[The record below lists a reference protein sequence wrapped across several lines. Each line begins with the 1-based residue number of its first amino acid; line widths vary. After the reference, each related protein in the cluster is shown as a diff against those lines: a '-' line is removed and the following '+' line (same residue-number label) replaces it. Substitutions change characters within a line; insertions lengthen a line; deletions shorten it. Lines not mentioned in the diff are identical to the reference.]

1 MSINI
6 KTNFGPT
13 TKSLGDQGA
22 FRNAMYHQDK
32 DYKRENKIQVSKT
45 TVKDQN
51 TAQNI
56 KNEEFRLL
64 SAEIQGE
71 LTNVEEQM
79 SIAQTA
85 GKALIEVENTL
96 FEINELLLIV
106 SNETSCNS
114 AMREADQQEL
124 QELIEQ
130 INKVADETSYR
141 HKPLLDGSHGVRG
154 VVNGEHLEF
163 IDMLPD
169 SKTSPLRG
177 YEIYVTQQAKRAELC
192 GQIPFSQHMVD
203 NQELL
208 TIEEGGNENR
218 FVAKKG
224 DSVDDTFN
232 YLANWFSKREIPL
245 ELVRNADNIL
255 HIRHL
260 QYGSDYKFSASS
272 STAGVISSESEK
284 LTHSTPGCNVMGTI
298 NGIKCIGHG
307 QFLTVPENHEDIRGL
322 TVRYTGNELPSECF
336 AGIVSVVQNGF
347 QFLTGSSNYQSNQLS
362 LRNFHASFLGM
373 ETENVSGFKSLQDIN
388 VLSSQKVKD
397 SITVLEKS
405 LSEVTEV
412 KDKIESV
419 CYSIIK
425 NEMRELQEKLDRKLF
440 PNNVH
445 DSEENVQVLAEQTKN
460 IITEDTSKSSMAQA
474 HQDQSNVLSL
484 LK

>member
-22 FRNAMYHQDK
+22 FRNSMYHQDK
-32 DYKRENKIQVSKT
+32 DNKRENKIQVLKT
-45 TVKDQN
+45 PVKDQN

-106 SNETSCNS
+106 INETSCNS

-154 VVNGEHLEF
+154 VVNGENLEF

-224 DSVDDTFN
+224 DSVDDTLN
-232 YLANWFSKREIPL
+232 YLANWISEREMPL
-245 ELVRNADNIL
+245 
-255 HIRHL
+255 
-260 QYGSDYKFSASS
+260 K
-272 STAGVISSESEK
+272 
-284 LTHSTPGCNVMGTI
+284 
-298 NGIKCIGHG
+298 
-307 QFLTVPENHEDIRGL
+307 
-322 TVRYTGNELPSECF
+322 
-336 AGIVSVVQNGF
+336 
-347 QFLTGSSNYQSNQLS
+347 LS
-362 LRNFHASFLGM
+362 LIH
-373 ETENVSGFKSLQDIN
+373 I
-388 VLSSQKVKD
+388 
-397 SITVLEKS
+397 
-405 LSEVTEV
+405 
-412 KDKIESV
+412 
-419 CYSIIK
+419 
-425 NEMRELQEKLDRKLF
+425 
-440 PNNVH
+440 
-445 DSEENVQVLAEQTKN
+445 
-460 IITEDTSKSSMAQA
+460 
-474 HQDQSNVLSL
+474 
-484 LK
+484 

>member
-6 KTNFGPT
+6 KTNIGPT
-13 TKSLGDQGA
+13 TKSLSDQGT
-22 FRNAMYHQDK
+22 FRNAMYHQAK
-32 DYKRENKIQVSKT
+32 ENKRKNKIQVRKT
-45 TVKDQN
+45 PVKDDN
-51 TAQNI
+51 SAQII

-96 FEINELLLIV
+96 IQINELLLIV
-106 SNETSCNS
+106 NNETSCNS
-114 AMREADQQEL
+114 ALMEADQQEL
-124 QELIEQ
+124 EELIEQ

-169 SKTSPLRG
+169 SKTSPLKG
-177 YEIYVTQQAKRAELC
+177 YEIYVTQQAKRSELC
-192 GQIPFSQHMVD
+192 GQIPFSQYMVE

-208 TIEEGGNENR
+208 SIEEGGIENR

-232 YLANWFSKREIPL
+232 HLANWISEREMPL
-245 ELVRNADNIL
+245 EIVRNADNFL

-272 STAGVISSESEK
+272 FTPGVISSESER
-284 LTHSTPGCNVMGTI
+284 LTPATPGCNLMGTI

-307 QFLTVPENHEDIRGL
+307 QFLTVPENQEDIGGL
-322 TVRYTGNELPSECF
+322 TVRYTGNEVPPECF

-347 QFLTGSSNYQSNQLS
+347 QFLTGSSPYQTNQLS
-362 LRNFHASFLGM
+362 LRNFHASSIGM

-388 VLSSQKVKD
+388 VLSVQKVKD

-405 LSEVTEV
+405 LSEVTAV
-412 KDKIESV
+412 KDRIESV

-425 NEMRELQEKLDRKLF
+425 NEMRELQEKFGRKLF
-440 PNNVH
+440 TSQIL
-445 DSEENVQVLAEQTKN
+445 DSEDNVQALAEQTKSK
-460 IITEDTSKSSMAQA
+460 ITEDTCKSSMAQA
-474 HQDQSNVLSL
+474 HQDQGNVLSL

>member
-32 DYKRENKIQVSKT
+32 DNKRENKIQVSKT

-322 TVRYTGNELPSECF
+322 TVRYTGNEVPSECF

-425 NEMRELQEKLDRKLF
+425 NEMRELQEKLDLKLF

>member
-32 DYKRENKIQVSKT
+32 DNKRENKIQVLKT
-45 TVKDQN
+45 PVKDQN

-232 YLANWFSKREIPL
+232 YLAPL
-245 ELVRNADNIL
+245 EIVRNADNIL

-322 TVRYTGNELPSECF
+322 TVRYTGNEVPSECF

-425 NEMRELQEKLDRKLF
+425 NEMRELQDKFDRKLF

>member
-22 FRNAMYHQDK
+22 FRNAMYQKEK
-32 DYKRENKIQVSKT
+32 DNKSERNTQVPKT
-45 TVKDQN
+45 SAKDQN
-51 TAQNI
+51 TVQNI

-85 GKALIEVENTL
+85 GKALIEVEKTL

-106 SNETSCNS
+106 NNETSCNS

-124 QELIEQ
+124 EGMVEQ

-154 VVNGEHLEF
+154 VVNGDNLEF

-169 SKTSPLRG
+169 SKTSPLKG
-177 YEIYVTQQAKRAELC
+177 YEIYVTQHAKRSELC
-192 GQIPFSQHMVD
+192 GQIPLTQQMVD
-203 NQELL
+203 NKELI
-208 TIEEGGNENR
+208 TIAEGGSEKR

-224 DSVDDTFN
+224 DSVNDTFN
-232 YLANWFSKREIPL
+232 HLTKWISEIEIPL
-245 ELVRNADNIL
+245 EIIRNTDNIL
-255 HIRHL
+255 HIKHL
-260 QYGSDYKFSASS
+260 QYGSDYSFSASS
-272 STAGVISSESEK
+272 STAGVISPESEI
-284 LTHSTPGCNVMGTI
+284 LSNATSGCNVMGTI
-298 NGIKCIGHG
+298 NGIKCNGHG
-307 QFLTVPENHEDIRGL
+307 QFLTVPENQEGISGL
-322 TVRYTGNELPSECF
+322 TVRYSGNELPPGCF

-347 QFLTGSSNYQSNQLS
+347 QFLAGNSNYQSNKLS
-362 LRNFHASFLGM
+362 LRNFHAAYLGM

-397 SITVLEKS
+397 SITVLKKS
-405 LSEVTEV
+405 LSEVTAV

-419 CYSIIK
+419 CYAIIK
-425 NEMRELQEKLDRKLF
+425 DEMRELQEKFGRKLF
-440 PNNVH
+440 TSYIP
-445 DSEENVQVLAEQTKN
+445 DIEDDVQALAEQTKTKM
-460 IITEDTSKSSMAQA
+460 TEDTSKSSMAQA
-474 HQDQSNVLSL
+474 HQDQGNVLSL

>member
-6 KTNFGPT
+6 KTNIGPT
-13 TKSLGDQGA
+13 TKSLSDQGT
-22 FRNAMYHQDK
+22 FRNAMYHQAK
-32 DYKRENKIQVSKT
+32 ENKRKNKKQIRKT
-45 TVKDQN
+45 PVIDKSS
-51 TAQNI
+51 AQII

-96 FEINELLLIV
+96 IQINELLLIV
-106 SNETSCNS
+106 NNETSCNS
-114 AMREADQQEL
+114 ALMEADQQEL
-124 QELIEQ
+124 EELIEQ

-169 SKTSPLRG
+169 SKTSPLKG
-177 YEIYVTQQAKRAELC
+177 YEIYVTQQAKRSELC
-192 GQIPFSQHMVD
+192 GKIPFSQNMVE

-208 TIEEGGNENR
+208 SIEEGGIENR
-218 FVAKKG
+218 FVSKKG

-232 YLANWFSKREIPL
+232 HLANWISEREMPL
-245 ELVRNADNIL
+245 EIVRNADNFL

-272 STAGVISSESEK
+272 FTPGVISSESER
-284 LTHSTPGCNVMGTI
+284 LTPATPGCNLMGTI

-307 QFLTVPENHEDIRGL
+307 QFITVPENQEDIGGL
-322 TVRYTGNELPSECF
+322 TVRYTGNEVPPECF

-347 QFLTGSSNYQSNQLS
+347 QFLTGSSPYQTNQLS
-362 LRNFHASFLGM
+362 LRNFHASSIGM

-388 VLSSQKVKD
+388 VLSAQKVKD

-405 LSEVTEV
+405 LSEVTAV
-412 KDKIESV
+412 KDRIESV

-425 NEMRELQEKLDRKLF
+425 NEMRELQEKFGRKLF
-440 PNNVH
+440 TSQIP
-445 DSEENVQVLAEQTKN
+445 DSEDNVQALAEQTKSK
-460 IITEDTSKSSMAQA
+460 ITEDTSKSSMAQA
-474 HQDQSNVLSL
+474 HQDQGNVLSL

>member
-245 ELVRNADNIL
+245 ELVRNANNIL

-307 QFLTVPENHEDIRGL
+307 QLLTVPENHEDIKGL
-322 TVRYTGNELPSECF
+322 TVRYTGNEVPSECF

-460 IITEDTSKSSMAQA
+460 IITEDTSKSSLAQA

>member
-32 DYKRENKIQVSKT
+32 DNKRENKIQVLKT
-45 TVKDQN
+45 PVKDQN
-51 TAQNI
+51 TAQKI
-56 KNEEFRLL
+56 KNEKFRLL

-96 FEINELLLIV
+96 IQINELLLIV
-106 SNETSCNS
+106 NNETSCNS
-114 AMREADQQEL
+114 ALMEADQHEL
-124 QELIEQ
+124 EELIEQ

-154 VVNGEHLEF
+154 VVNGEYLEF

-169 SKTSPLRG
+169 SKTSPLKG
-177 YEIYVTQQAKRAELC
+177 YEIYVTQQAKRSELC
-192 GQIPFSQHMVD
+192 GQIPFSQLMFD

-224 DSVDDTFN
+224 DSVDDTLN
-232 YLANWFSKREIPL
+232 YLAHWISEREMPL
-245 ELVRNADNIL
+245 EIVRNADNIL

-260 QYGSDYKFSASS
+260 QYGSEYKFSASS
-272 STAGVISSESEK
+272 STAGVISSESKK
-284 LTHSTPGCNVMGTI
+284 LTPATPGCNVMGTI

-307 QFLTVPENHEDIRGL
+307 QFLTVPENQEDIGGL
-322 TVRYTGNELPSECF
+322 TVRYTGNEVPPECF

-347 QFLTGSSNYQSNQLS
+347 QFVTGSSNYQSNQLS
-362 LRNFHASFLGM
+362 LRNFHASYLGM

-397 SITVLEKS
+397 SINVLKKS
-405 LSEVTEV
+405 LSEVTAV

-425 NEMRELQEKLDRKLF
+425 DEMRELQKKFGRKLF
-440 PNNVH
+440 TSQIP
-445 DSEENVQVLAEQTKN
+445 DSEDNVQALAEQTKSK
-460 IITEDTSKSSMAQA
+460 ITEDTCKSSMAQA
-474 HQDQSNVLSL
+474 HQDQGNVLSL

>member
-32 DYKRENKIQVSKT
+32 DNKRENKIQVLKT
-45 TVKDQN
+45 PVKDQN

-260 QYGSDYKFSASS
+260 QYGIDYKFSASS

-322 TVRYTGNELPSECF
+322 TVRYTGNEVPSECF

>member
-32 DYKRENKIQVSKT
+32 DNKRENKIQVSKT

-154 VVNGEHLEF
+154 VVNGEYLEF

-169 SKTSPLRG
+169 SKTSPLKG
-177 YEIYVTQQAKRAELC
+177 YEIYVTQQAKRSELC

-322 TVRYTGNELPSECF
+322 TVRYTGNEVPSECF

-362 LRNFHASFLGM
+362 LRNFHASYLGM

>member
-32 DYKRENKIQVSKT
+32 DNKRENKIQVSKT

-85 GKALIEVENTL
+85 GKALIEVENKL

-177 YEIYVTQQAKRAELC
+177 YEIYVTQQAKRAELF

-245 ELVRNADNIL
+245 EIVRNADNIL

>member
-32 DYKRENKIQVSKT
+32 DNKRENKIQVPKT
-45 TVKDQN
+45 PVKDQN
-51 TAQNI
+51 IAQNI

-114 AMREADQQEL
+114 AMREADQHEL
-124 QELIEQ
+124 EELLEQ

-169 SKTSPLRG
+169 SKTSPLKG
-177 YEIYVTQQAKRAELC
+177 YEIYVTQQAKRSELY

-224 DSVDDTFN
+224 DSVNDTLN
-232 YLANWFSKREIPL
+232 YLANWISEREMPL
-245 ELVRNADNIL
+245 EIVRNADNIL
-255 HIRHL
+255 HISHL

-284 LTHSTPGCNVMGTI
+284 LTPATPGCNVMGTI

-307 QFLTVPENHEDIRGL
+307 QFLTVPENQEDIGGL
-322 TVRYTGNELPSECF
+322 TVRYTGNEVPPECF

-347 QFLTGSSNYQSNQLS
+347 QFLTGSSHYQSNQLS
-362 LRNFHASFLGM
+362 LRNFHASYLGM

-397 SITVLEKS
+397 SITVLKKS

-425 NEMRELQEKLDRKLF
+425 DEMRELQEKFGRKLF
-440 PNNVH
+440 TSQIPN
-445 DSEENVQVLAEQTKN
+445 SEDNVQALAEQTKSK
-460 IITEDTSKSSMAQA
+460 ITEDTCKSSMAQA
-474 HQDQSNVLSL
+474 HQDQGNVLSL

>member
-13 TKSLGDQGA
+13 TKSLSDQGA
-22 FRNAMYHQDK
+22 FRNAMYHQSN
-32 DYKRENKIQVSKT
+32 ENKSKNT
-45 TVKDQN
+45 KQERKTAVKDQN
-51 TAQNI
+51 STQII

-64 SAEIQGE
+64 SAGIQGE

-124 QELIEQ
+124 QDLIEQ

-169 SKTSPLRG
+169 SKTSPLKG
-177 YEIYVTQQAKRAELC
+177 YEIYVTQQSKKSELC

-224 DSVDDTFN
+224 SSVDETFN
-232 YLANWFSKREIPL
+232 YLANWISKREMPL
-245 ELVRNADNIL
+245 EIVRNADNIL

-284 LTHSTPGCNVMGTI
+284 LTPATPGCNVMGTI

-307 QFLTVPENHEDIRGL
+307 QFLTVPENQEDFGGL
-322 TVRYTGNELPSECF
+322 TVRYTGNEVPEEFF

-362 LRNFHASFLGM
+362 LRNFHASYLGK
-373 ETENVSGFKSLQDIN
+373 ETENISGFKSLQDIN

-405 LSEVTEV
+405 LSEVTVV
-412 KDKIESV
+412 KDRIESV

-425 NEMRELQEKLDRKLF
+425 NEMRELQDKFDRKLF
-440 PNNVH
+440 SNQVLDSDNNV
-445 DSEENVQVLAEQTKN
+445 QALAEQTKN

>member
-32 DYKRENKIQVSKT
+32 DNKRENKIQVLKT
-45 TVKDQN
+45 PVKDQN

-154 VVNGEHLEF
+154 VVNGENLEF

-245 ELVRNADNIL
+245 EIVRNADNIL

-322 TVRYTGNELPSECF
+322 TVRYTGNEVPSECF

-405 LSEVTEV
+405 LGEVTEV

>member
-32 DYKRENKIQVSKT
+32 DNKRENKIQVSKT

-245 ELVRNADNIL
+245 ELVRNANNIL

-322 TVRYTGNELPSECF
+322 TVRYTGNEVPSECF

>member
-22 FRNAMYHQDK
+22 FRNAMYHHDK
-32 DYKRENKIQVSKT
+32 DNKRENKIQVSKT

-255 HIRHL
+255 NIRHL

-322 TVRYTGNELPSECF
+322 TVRYTGNEVPSECF

>member
-32 DYKRENKIQVSKT
+32 DNKRENKIQVSKT

-307 QFLTVPENHEDIRGL
+307 QFLTVPENHEDIKGL
-322 TVRYTGNELPSECF
+322 TVRYTGNEVPSECF

>member
-22 FRNAMYHQDK
+22 FRNAMYHKEK
-32 DYKRENKIQVSKT
+32 DNKSESKLQVRKT
-45 TVKDQN
+45 PAKDQN
-51 TAQNI
+51 TVQNI

-85 GKALIEVENTL
+85 GKALIEVENIL

-106 SNETSCNS
+106 SNETSSNS

-124 QELIEQ
+124 EGMVEQ

-154 VVNGEHLEF
+154 VVNGDNLEF

-169 SKTSPLRG
+169 SKTSPLKG
-177 YEIYVTQQAKRAELC
+177 YEIYVTQHAKRSELC
-192 GQIPFSQHMVD
+192 GQIPLTQRMVD
-203 NQELL
+203 NKELI
-208 TIEEGGNENR
+208 TIAEGGNEKR
-218 FVAKKG
+218 FIAKKG
-224 DSVDDTFN
+224 DSVNDTFN
-232 YLANWFSKREIPL
+232 HLTKWISEIEIPL
-245 ELVRNADNIL
+245 EIIRNADNIL
-255 HIRHL
+255 HIKHL
-260 QYGSDYKFSASS
+260 QYGSDYSFSASS
-272 STAGVISSESEK
+272 STAGVISSESGI
-284 LTHSTPGCNVMGTI
+284 LSPATSGCNVMGKI
-298 NGIKCIGHG
+298 NGIKCNGHG
-307 QFLTVPENHEDIRGL
+307 QFLTVPENKEGISGL
-322 TVRYTGNELPSECF
+322 TVRYSGNELPPECF

-347 QFLTGSSNYQSNQLS
+347 QFLAGNSNYQSNKLS
-362 LRNFHASFLGM
+362 LRNFHASYLGL
-373 ETENVSGFKSLQDIN
+373 ETENASGFKSLQDIN

-397 SITVLEKS
+397 SITVLKKS
-405 LSEVTEV
+405 LSEVTAV

-419 CYSIIK
+419 CYAIIK
-425 NEMRELQEKLDRKLF
+425 DEMRELQEKFGRKLF
-440 PNNVH
+440 TSYIP
-445 DSEENVQVLAEQTKN
+445 DIEDNVQALAEQTKTKM
-460 IITEDTSKSSMAQA
+460 TEDTSKSSMAQA
-474 HQDQSNVLSL
+474 HQDQGNVLSL

>member
-32 DYKRENKIQVSKT
+32 DNKRENKIQVSKT

-322 TVRYTGNELPSECF
+322 TVRYTGNEVPSECF

>member
-1 MSINI
+1 MCIR
-6 KTNFGPT
+6 
-13 TKSLGDQGA
+13 D
-22 FRNAMYHQDK
+22 R
-32 DYKRENKIQVSKT
+32 
-45 TVKDQN
+45 
-51 TAQNI
+51 
-56 KNEEFRLL
+56 
-64 SAEIQGE
+64 
-71 LTNVEEQM
+71 
-79 SIAQTA
+79 
-85 GKALIEVENTL
+85 
-96 FEINELLLIV
+96 
-106 SNETSCNS
+106 
-114 AMREADQQEL
+114 READQQEL

-141 HKPLLDGSHGVRG
+141 HKPLLDGSHGVQG

-177 YEIYVTQQAKRAELC
+177 YEVYVTQHAKKSEIY

-245 ELVRNADNIL
+245 ELVRNANNIL

-307 QFLTVPENHEDIRGL
+307 QFLTVPENHEDIKGL
-322 TVRYTGNELPSECF
+322 TVRYTGNEVPSECF

-373 ETENVSGFKSLQDIN
+373 ETDNVSGFKSLQEIN

-425 NEMRELQEKLDRKLF
+425 NEMRELQEKFDRKLF

>member
-22 FRNAMYHQDK
+22 FRNAMYHQEK
-32 DYKRENKIQVSKT
+32 DNKSENKIQVSKT
-45 TVKDQN
+45 KVKDQN

-322 TVRYTGNELPSECF
+322 TVRYTGNEVPSECF

-373 ETENVSGFKSLQDIN
+373 ETENVSGFKSLQEIN

-397 SITVLEKS
+397 SIMVLEKS

>member
-32 DYKRENKIQVSKT
+32 DNKSGNKIHVSKT

-245 ELVRNADNIL
+245 ELVRNGNNIL

-307 QFLTVPENHEDIRGL
+307 QFLTVPENHEDIKGL
-322 TVRYTGNELPSECF
+322 TVRYTGNEVPSECF

>member
-22 FRNAMYHQDK
+22 FRNAMYHKEK
-32 DYKRENKIQVSKT
+32 DNKSESKIQLHKT
-45 TVKDQN
+45 PAKDQN
-51 TAQNI
+51 TIQYI

-85 GKALIEVENTL
+85 GKALIEVEKTL

-124 QELIEQ
+124 EELVKQ
-130 INKVADETSYR
+130 INKVADETSYG

-154 VVNGEHLEF
+154 VVNGDNLEF

-169 SKTSPLRG
+169 SKTSPLKG
-177 YEIYVTQQAKRAELC
+177 YEIYVTQHAKRSELC
-192 GQIPFSQHMVD
+192 GQIPLTQYMVD
-203 NQELL
+203 NKELI
-208 TIEEGGNENR
+208 TIAEGGSEKR
-218 FVAKKG
+218 FVTKEG
-224 DSVDDTFN
+224 HSVNDTFN
-232 YLANWFSKREIPL
+232 HLIKWISEIEIPL
-245 ELVRNADNIL
+245 EIIRNADNIL
-255 HIRHL
+255 HIKHL
-260 QYGSDYKFSASS
+260 QYGSDYSFSASS
-272 STAGVISSESEK
+272 STAGVISPEGGILSNAIS
-284 LTHSTPGCNVMGTI
+284 GCNVMGTI
-298 NGIKCIGHG
+298 NGIKCNGHG
-307 QFLTVPENHEDIRGL
+307 QFLTVPENKEGISGL
-322 TVRYTGNELPSECF
+322 TVRYTGNELPPECF

-347 QFLTGSSNYQSNQLS
+347 QFLAGNSNFQSNKLS
-362 LRNFHASFLGM
+362 LRNFHASYLGM
-373 ETENVSGFKSLQDIN
+373 ETENVSGFKSLQEIN

-397 SITVLEKS
+397 SITVLKKS
-405 LSEVTEV
+405 LSEVTAV

-419 CYSIIK
+419 CYEIIK
-425 NEMRELQEKLDRKLF
+425 DEMRELQEKFGRKLF
-440 PNNVH
+440 TSYIPNIE
-445 DSEENVQVLAEQTKN
+445 DNVQALAEQTKN
-460 IITEDTSKSSMAQA
+460 KMTEDTSKSSMAQA
-474 HQDQSNVLSL
+474 HQDQGNVLSL